1 MIGGTVSV
9 QVTRIFRFDASGCNG
24 CDIEVL
30 EATTLVS
37 LGELGIEIAERP
49 DDANL
54 LVVTGGS
61 NLKSKRE
68 LEIAYG
74 ALQAPRTVVAVGS
87 CAATM
92 GIFKGGYAMAGPI
105 DSIVPVNLYIFGC
118 PPRPQMILGALA
130 DALHLNVEGM
140 EELLRTPQGFRGNP
154 QVEQAKCV
162 GCGACAHVCPADAIE
177 IVGSGTE
184 RRVRFMHKDCI
195 FCGSCQDVCP
205 TEAVELRGGHREWF
219 QTKDAS
225 LSEASLGVKTC
236 RLCGEPYVPEAQVA
250 WALRRMDEKLALG
263 TSDRSIVE
271 RSLGTCMQ
279 CRRKC
284 IAEVREAKR
293 ILASLATGSSA

>member
-1 MIGGTVSV
+1 VSA

-24 CDIEVL
+24 CDVEVL
-30 EATTLVS
+30 EATVLVS

-74 ALQAPRTVVAVGS
+74 ALQAPKTVVAVGS

-105 DSIVPVNLYIFGC
+105 DTIIPVGLYISGC
-118 PPRPQMILGALA
+118 PPRSQAILGALA
-130 DALHLNVEGM
+130 DVLQLNVQGI

-154 QVEQAKCV
+154 HVDQAKCV
-162 GCGACAHVCPADAIE
+162 GCSACAHVCPADAIE

-205 TEAVELRGGHREWF
+205 TEAVELRAGRKEWF
-219 QTKDAS
+219 QTKEAS
-225 LSEASLGVKTC
+225 LSEAYLVVKTC
-236 RLCGEPYVPEAQVA
+236 RLCGEPYMPEAQVA

-263 TSDRSIVE
+263 ASDRGMVE
-271 RSLGTCMQ
+271 RSLGICTQ
-279 CRRKC
+279 CRRKS

-293 ILASLATGSSA
+293 VLASLARGVSA

>member
-1 MIGGTVSV
+1 MSA

-24 CDIEVL
+24 CDVEVL

-37 LGELGIEIAERP
+37 LGALGIEIAETP

-61 NLKSKRE
+61 NVKSKRE
-68 LEIAYG
+68 LENAHS
-74 ALQAPRTVVAVGS
+74 AMQAPKTVVAVGS

-105 DSIVPVNLYIFGC
+105 DTIIPVNFYITGC
-118 PPRPQMILGALA
+118 PPRPQVILGALA
-130 DALHLNVEGM
+130 DALHLNVDGM

-154 QVEQAKCV
+154 QVDQAKCV

-177 IVGSGTE
+177 INGGGTE

-205 TEAVELRGGHREWF
+205 SEAVELRAGRTEWF
-219 QTKDAS
+219 QAKEAS
-225 LSEASLGVKTC
+225 LSEAHLAAKHC
-236 RLCGEPYVPEAQVA
+236 RLCGAPYMPEAQVA
-250 WALRRMDEKLALG
+250 WALRRMDEKLGLG
-263 TSDRSIVE
+263 PSDRSMVE
-271 RSLGTCMQ
+271 RSLGICMQ
-279 CRRKC
+279 CRRKS

-293 ILASLATGSSA
+293 ILASLARDASA